1 MRTTVPSPSGRR
13 LGLLLALAAACV
25 SGLTVFLNGYAVKH
39 VHTTP
44 TVYTTAKNLVAA
56 VVLAL
61 GFLASG
67 AVSTRRSP
75 VPSGRAPRSVWV
87 GVGYVGLVGGGLA
100 FALFF
105 DGLSKTSATT
115 AAFVQ
120 KSLVVWVIV
129 LAVPLLRER
138 VRAPQWSAVALL
150 VAGVAVLNGGVGTL
164 RGDKGP
170 ALVLA
175 ATLLWAVETV
185 VAKRLLGWLTPATV
199 GLARMGIG
207 SVALLGWLAAN
218 AGLARLAHLGPN
230 AWAWVLLTGALL
242 AVYVGLWFAALA
254 RAQAVDVTAVLV
266 FGAFVTAALGA
277 GVQGTRL
284 PNAWGLVPV
293 AAGVIVLAATWPRRR
308 AAPAEGA
315 AQ

>member
-1 MRTTVPSPSGRR
+1 MRTPVLSPPGRR
-13 LGLLLALAAACV
+13 QGLLLALAAACV

-61 GFLASG
+61 GFLTLG

-75 VPSGRAPRSVWV
+75 VRSERAPWSVWV
-87 GVGYVGLVGGGLA
+87 GVGYVGVVGGGLA

-105 DGLSKTSATT
+105 EGLSKTSATT

-129 LAVPLLRER
+129 LALPLLRER
-138 VRAPQWSAVALL
+138 VGPPQWAAVALL
-150 VAGVAVLNGGVGTL
+150 VAGAAALNGGVGTL
-164 RGDKGP
+164 RAEKGP
-170 ALVLA
+170 ELVLA
-175 ATLLWAVETV
+175 ATLLWAVEV
-185 VAKRLLGWLTPATV
+185 VVVKRLVRWLTPATV

-207 SVALLGWLAAN
+207 TVALLGWLAATARL
-218 AGLARLAHLGPN
+218 AGLAHLSPGT
-230 AWAWVLLTGALL
+230 WAWVLLTGALL
-242 AVYVGLWFAALA
+242 AAYVGVWFAALA

-266 FGAFVTAALGA
+266 FGAFITAILGA

-284 PNAWGLVPV
+284 PNAWGLALA
-293 AAGVIVLAATWPRRR
+293 AAGVVVLAAVWPRSR
-308 AAPAEGA
+308 AAPAEVA
-315 AQ
+315 SQ

>member
-1 MRTTVPSPSGRR
+1 MRTPIQRPPGRQ
-13 LGLLLALAAACV
+13 GLLLALAAACV

-39 VHTTP
+39 VHATATE
-44 TVYTTAKNLVAA
+44 YTTAKNLVAA

-61 GFLASG
+61 RFLTFG

-75 VPSGRAPRSVWV
+75 VRSGRAPRSVWV
-87 GVGYVGLVGGGLA
+87 GVGYVGVVGGGLA

-105 DGLSKTSATT
+105 EGLSQTSATT

-138 VRAPQWSAVALL
+138 VGPPQWAAVTLLLAGAAALS
-150 VAGVAVLNGGVGTL
+150 GGVGTL
-164 RGDKGP
+164 RVEKGP

-175 ATLLWAVETV
+175 ATLLWAVEV
-185 VAKRLLGWLTPATV
+185 VVVKRLVRWLTPATI

-207 SVALLGWLAAN
+207 TVALLGWLAAT
-218 AGLARLAHLGPN
+218 ARLSGLAHLGPN
-230 AWAWVLLTGALL
+230 AWAWVVLSGALL
-242 AVYVGLWFAALA
+242 AVYVGVWFAALA

-293 AAGVIVLAATWPRRR
+293 AAGVMVLAAVWPRSR
-308 AAPAEGA
+308 AAPAEVA